1 MVPSTVELA
10 LVTVTAQVP
19 AVDRLRL
26 VPDRE
31 QPVLTVANVSSP
43 VPEPPLLVRVT
54 VVPVTTGSVEVD
66 TVSAACAVAKVKVTS
81 SLVAETKPDEYA
93 LVAFTEQVPVP
104 ERVRIVPVTVQP
116 LLLVAKVTAPVPE
129 PPALVIVMEVPDT
142 AMSVVFETRSVD
154 CAAAQVSVAVA
165 LVFGA

>member
-10 LVTVTAQVP
+10 LVVVTAQVP

-26 VPDRE
+26 VPDKE

-43 VPEPPLLVRVT
+43 VPEPPLLVSVT

-66 TVSAACAVAKVKVTS
+66 TVSAACAVAKVNVTS
-81 SLVAETKPDEYA
+81 SLVADTNPVEYV
-93 LVAFTEQVPVP
+93 LVAVTAQVPVP
-104 ERVRIVPVTVQP
+104 VRVSAVPVIVHP
-116 LLLVAKVTAPVPE
+116 LLDVAKVMAPVPD
-129 PPALVIVMEVPDT
+129 PPVLVSVTVVPDT
-142 AMSVVFETRSVD
+142 TMSVAFETRSVA
-154 CAAAQVSVAVA
+154 CSAAHVRVTLA